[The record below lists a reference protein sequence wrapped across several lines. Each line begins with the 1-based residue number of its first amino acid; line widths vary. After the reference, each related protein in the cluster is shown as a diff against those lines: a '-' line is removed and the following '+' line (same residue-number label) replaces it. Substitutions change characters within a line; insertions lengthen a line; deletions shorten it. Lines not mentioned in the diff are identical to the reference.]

1 MRPGLDPSGCS
12 INLQDSKDLVRD
24 EASLG
29 LAPSQTSP
37 TEGKQS
43 ALSDRKLNQTTIHF
57 VFVLIEGTSPINVAA
72 ARPLSKFVLLSG

>member
-24 EASLG
+24 ESSLG

-37 TEGKQS
+37 TEGEPLELELEQNT
-43 ALSDRKLNQTTIHF
+43 APAHRRTR
-57 VFVLIEGTSPINVAA
+57 A
-72 ARPLSKFVLLSG
+72 ARPGYSAETRLYNRSSLCD